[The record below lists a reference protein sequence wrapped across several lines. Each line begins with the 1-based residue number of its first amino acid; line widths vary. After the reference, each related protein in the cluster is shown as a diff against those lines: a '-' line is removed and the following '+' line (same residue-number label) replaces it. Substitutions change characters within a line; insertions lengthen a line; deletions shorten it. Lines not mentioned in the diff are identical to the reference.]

1 MKQIWTTIADRRR
14 AGPPAFRRNYRNL
27 PNATLSLLL
36 GGPGCF
42 LTSQAARGRDPV
54 AASLMENRLYKFC
67 LKKIRFW
74 KRAYRIG

>member
-1 MKQIWTTIADRRR
+1 MKTRRKTTKTFTSLPYLLAPSHLFNR
-14 AGPPAFRRNYRNL
+14 AR
-27 PNATLSLLL
+27 L

-74 KRAYRIG
+74 K

>member
-1 MKQIWTTIADRRR
+1 MKQLWTTLADRRR
-14 AGPPAFRRNYRNL
+14 PGPAAFRRKYREL
-27 PNATLSLLL
+27 PYATLSSLL